1 MSAPLPDLNAL
12 LAPLDGES
20 PSGAD
25 LVYDPDFLAME
36 QAAAGKPETQWSAE
50 VPPDW
55 PAAHELALTLARRTR
70 DLRVAVSLLRS
81 GTRLHGLAGLSS
93 GFALVR
99 GLLEHLWD
107 SVHPQL
113 DRSDGDDPTMRM
125 NALAPLAASM
135 AGLADLRSAALAPVR
150 GSLTLRELELGLGR
164 AEPGASETMP
174 TETGVLQA
182 LQQLTREH
190 TALAAQ
196 AQAAVADAQAID
208 ALLQHKVGASAAP
221 ELGPMLKLLGV
232 LAEALGRAGGS
243 ASGAAPA
250 DAAMGIATPTA
261 PAATGGVGGGE
272 AIRTRSDAA
281 RELQRVCEWIERN
294 EPSNPA
300 PLLIR
305 RAQRLMDKNFLEIIR
320 DLAPEGLTQVER
332 IAGTESST

>member
-1 MSAPLPDLNAL
+1 MLDLNAL

-25 LVYDPDFLAME
+25 LVYDPEFLAME
-36 QAAAGKPETQWSAE
+36 QAAIGKPETQWSAE

-55 PAAHELALTLARRTR
+55 PAAHEQALAVARRTR
-70 DLRVAVSLLRS
+70 DLRVAVLLLRS
-81 GTRLHGLAGLSS
+81 GTRLYGLAGLSS
-93 GFALVR
+93 GLSLVR
-99 GLLEHLWD
+99 GLLERLWD

-113 DRSDGDDPTMRM
+113 DHSDGDDPTMRM

-150 GSLTLRELELGLGR
+150 GSLTLRDLELGLGR
-164 AEPGASETMP
+164 AEPGSSETVP
-174 TETGVLQA
+174 TEAGVLEA
-182 LQQLTREH
+182 LQQLIREH
-190 TALAAQ
+190 AALADQ
-196 AQAAVADAQAID
+196 AQAALADAQAID
-208 ALLQHKVGASAAP
+208 ALLQQRVGASAAP
-221 ELGPMLKLLGV
+221 ELEPLLKLLGM
-232 LAEALGRAGGS
+232 LADAVARAGGS
-243 ASGAAPA
+243 ATGATAA
-250 DAAMGIATPTA
+250 DP
-261 PAATGGVGGGE
+261 ATGHTNTATAASGVVGGGE
-272 AIRTRSDAA
+272 PIRTRSDAT

-305 RAQRLMDKNFLEIIR
+305 RAQRLMDKNFLDIIR